1 MATLREIRKR
11 ISSIKST
18 QQITKAMKMVAAA
31 RLRKAQDAIIHI
43 RPYAYDLRDLIADL
57 FARVGDLTGIP
68 LIETRPV
75 DRVLLV
81 IVTADRGMC
90 GAFNSNIIR
99 DANRLISDY
108 SGTDLSLYLIGKKGY
123 DYFKKRSTPIEGYK
137 INFFNHITFEDALE
151 LSRGL
156 IDHYISSRYDKIEFI
171 YNEFKSAVQQQVIS
185 EQFLPFVPSAEMGT
199 THSEVDFIYEPDKK
213 LILNKVIPL
222 DLNVQ
227 VWRILLESN
236 AAEQG
241 ARMTAMENATD
252 NAQDLI
258 ERLTVFYNR
267 SRQGII
273 TKEISEIVGG
283 SDALKASQK

>member
-11 ISSIKST
+11 ITSIKST

-31 RLRKAQDAIIHI
+31 RLRKAQEAIIHI
-43 RPYAYDLRDLIADL
+43 RPYAYNLRDLIGDL
-57 FARVGDLTGIP
+57 ISRVGDLTGIP
-68 LIETRPV
+68 LIELRPV
-75 DRVLLV
+75 DKVLLV

-99 DANRLISDY
+99 DANRRIADSHGAELN
-108 SGTDLSLYLIGKKGY
+108 LFLVGKKGM
-123 DYFKKRSTPIEGYK
+123 DYFKKRATPVIGQK
-137 INFFNHITFEDALE
+137 INFFNHLGFEDALE
-151 LSRGL
+151 ISRGL
-156 IDHYISSRYDKIEFI
+156 IDHYTSGRYDRIEII
-171 YNEFKSAVQQQVIS
+171 YNEFKSAVQQEVIS
-185 EQFLPFVPSAEMGT
+185 EPFLPFTPAADMAASK
-199 THSEVDFIYEPDKK
+199 SQVDFLYEPDKK
-213 LILNKVIPL
+213 VILNKVIPL
-222 DLNVQ
+222 DLNIQ

-283 SDALKASQK
+283 ADALKAS